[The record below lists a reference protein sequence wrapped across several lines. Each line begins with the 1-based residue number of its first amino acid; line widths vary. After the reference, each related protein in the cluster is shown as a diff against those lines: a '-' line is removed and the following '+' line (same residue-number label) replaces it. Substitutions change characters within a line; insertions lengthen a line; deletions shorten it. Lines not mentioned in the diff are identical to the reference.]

1 MHWSCPLPEFRSGPK
16 EWVWVPFTHLKGP
29 AERSRARRPQQLKPV
44 CLEPVL
50 RNKRSPRSEKPAHRI

>member
-29 AERSRARRPQQLKPV
+29 AEEGSAPGEDLFYLHHGLYFGLNAP
-44 CLEPVL
+44 
-50 RNKRSPRSEKPAHRI
+50 RNADA